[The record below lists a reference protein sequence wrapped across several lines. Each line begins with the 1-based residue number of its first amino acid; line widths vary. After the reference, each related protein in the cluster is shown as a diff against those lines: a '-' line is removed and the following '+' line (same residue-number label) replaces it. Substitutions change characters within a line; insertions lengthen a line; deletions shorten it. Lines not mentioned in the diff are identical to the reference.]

1 MERLFGQY
9 YPIVIDC
16 ETSGVDPQ
24 VHAMLELA
32 YTCLEMRD
40 GLLVPGES
48 ETFHITPFE
57 GAEFDQGSM
66 KIHQIDPY
74 YPLRYPISEKEALEA
89 LNNFV
94 TPKLI
99 AHKHRRALLVGHNA
113 WFDLAFL
120 NAAYER
126 QGVKSVFHRFTSMD
140 TASLSAF
147 LLRET
152 VLARAL
158 YRAKVPYDPQQAH
171 SALYDSQKTAELVCA
186 LWNYRQQA
194 RRERQEK
201 K

>member
-1 MERLFGQY
+1 MDRLFGQY

-24 VHAMLELA
+24 QHAMLELA
-32 YTCLEMRD
+32 YTCLEIVE
-40 GLLVPGES
+40 GKLVPGES
-48 ETFHITPFE
+48 ETFHIYPFE
-57 GAEFDQGSM
+57 GAAFDDGSM

-74 YPLRYPISEKEALEA
+74 YPLRYAITEKEALEA
-89 LNNFV
+89 LNKV
-94 TPKLI
+94 VIPRLLE
-99 AHKHRRALLVGHNA
+99 HKQRRAILVGHNA

-126 QGVKSVFHRFTSMD
+126 QKVKSVFHRFTSLD
-140 TASLSAF
+140 TATLSAF

-158 YRAKVPYDPQQAH
+158 YRARVGYDPKQAH

-186 LWNYRQQA
+186 LWNKQQS
-194 RRERQEK
+194 RKSQS
-201 K
+201 